1 MTIPRISP
9 YPMPSVEE
17 FPKNRVNWQIDPSR
31 TVLLIHDMQNYFL
44 NFYDMGESP
53 IPDLIQNILTLRQSC
68 RSQGIPVFYTAQPA
82 KQSDADRGLLGDFW
96 GAGLGAYPS
105 QEVITEQLQPGQGD
119 RVLTKWRY
127 SAFHR
132 TELLSYLQQENRDRL
147 ILCGVYGHIGCLI
160 TACEAFM
167 NDIQTF
173 LVGDAVADFSW
184 EYHHMAMNY
193 VSQRCGMTVSSQAV
207 VDALSDSHAD
217 GMQAET
223 DLSSSVSVTEALR
236 QQLGELLQQPPQ
248 EFGVEEN
255 LLDWGLDSIRLMN
268 LVEMWRQKGVE
279 VSFTDLAEE
288 PTIAAWTQRLVDDR
302 AIGHSREESY
312 HF

>member
-1 MTIPRISP
+1 
-9 YPMPSVEE
+9 
-17 FPKNRVNWQIDPSR
+17 
-31 TVLLIHDMQNYFL
+31 
-44 NFYDMGESP
+44 
-53 IPDLIQNILTLRQSC
+53 
-68 RSQGIPVFYTAQPA
+68 
-82 KQSDADRGLLGDFW
+82 
-96 GAGLGAYPS
+96 
-105 QEVITEQLQPGQGD
+105 
-119 RVLTKWRY
+119 
-127 SAFHR
+127 
-132 TELLSYLQQENRDRL
+132 LQQENRDRL

-236 QQLGELLQQPPQ
+236 QQLGELLQKPPQ

-302 AIGHSREESY
+302 AIGRSRE
-312 HF
+312 